1 MTDGVADAAN
11 SYNNLYTRN
20 EHNLEISQTIN
31 LQPVQLIPDVSARWQ
46 RESQDYQRG
55 MLDTAAVRRK
65 FFIAPSLRATWK
77 LNKTA
82 GFELNY
88 SFSTRQPD
96 IIQTIGY
103 RDLTNPLYITEGNP
117 DLLNTHTHD
126 VRLTYNMILARSQ
139 TSLSVIVG
147 YIHNDHE
154 TTTAL
159 SYDPATVV
167 YVSRPENVRGSKSW
181 QFRLNFDQGLGDLF
195 RLQSDL
201 RLNGSQRYGYLTL
214 LPTQTER
221 TLNRQGSLATRE
233 NLSLS
238 FDHNWLKA
246 SVFTEIRAERL
257 RYTASPEQNTTLW
270 NNKYG
275 LSAEATVGNFVF
287 KTVIAEGTHRGY
299 TIGGMNR
306 NILSWDGSVTWKI
319 LKNKARLTL
328 EFDDILNN
336 EDGRY
341 SQQTAYQ
348 KSTTWQ
354 DFRHH
359 YVGLSFTYHLDA
371 KKKE

>member
-1 MTDGVADAAN
+1 
-11 SYNNLYTRN
+11 
-20 EHNLEISQTIN
+20 
-31 LQPVQLIPDVSARWQ
+31 
-46 RESQDYQRG
+46 
-55 MLDTAAVRRK
+55 
-65 FFIAPSLRATWK
+65 
-77 LNKTA
+77 
-82 GFELNY
+82 
-88 SFSTRQPD
+88 
-96 IIQTIGY
+96 
-103 RDLTNPLYITEGNP
+103 
-117 DLLNTHTHD
+117 
-126 VRLTYNMILARSQ
+126 MILARSQ

-159 SYDPATVV
+159 SYDPATAV
-167 YVSRPENVRGSKSW
+167 YVSRPENVPGSKSW

-359 YVGLSFTYHLDA
+359 YGHHRHRC
-371 KKKE
+371 